1 MKYGSAPRV
10 IHVLDQATVN
20 KIAAGEVVE
29 RPASVVKELVEN
41 AIDAGARAIRIEI
54 LSSGTRISS
63 VRVTDDG
70 TGMSPADALL
80 AFTPHATSKI
90 SHITDLE
97 TVRTLGFRGE
107 ALASI
112 AAVSRVTLITRRRD
126 DDLAPGTRIT
136 IAGGR
141 VVENV
146 PVGAPGGTSVLV
158 EDLFYNTPARKK
170 FQKSRNTELARIHAV
185 LEGIFLA
192 NPQIAFHLTSNGSE
206 LMVTDSSTSALDTIA
221 RIYGTRLAREL
232 VPVTEQGPLLTITGH
247 ISRPSL
253 SRKDRDRIVIA
264 INRRYVSAPAITNAI
279 KEGFGTL
286 LPKDRFPV
294 AFLSLAIDTGLVDVN
309 VHPTKKLVRISREPE
324 IARAVRDAVH
334 AALSGH
340 DLIPDIRSPGPAQ
353 AITAATFSETEH
365 SRPYLHPAVQ
375 PGSVSEPTHAGTVTT
390 DRQLRQTELAP
401 GTLPASPIPP
411 LRVIGEFG
419 GIYILATTESGELL
433 IIDQHAAHERI
444 LYELAGSRDTNERRV
459 QELIAPVILHRT
471 PRESAILA
479 ELLPV
484 LAEEGF
490 HIDEFG
496 RDTFLVRTI
505 PVVLGKLEDTS
516 LLEDLIS
523 DVTSA
528 DRGQRVDTRE
538 RITRIIA
545 CRGAIKAGTVCTQ
558 EQCQRVA
565 DQLRLTKNPFTCP
578 HGRPTMIRYSKA
590 DLDTMFKGY
599 EIFQRHI
606 TSVMNSVH
614 DGCT

>member
-1 MKYGSAPRV
+1 MKHESASPV
-10 IHVLDQATVN
+10 IRVLDQATVN

-41 AIDAGARAIRIEI
+41 AIDAGARSIRIEV
-54 LSSGTRISS
+54 LSSRTDITS

-70 TGMSPADALL
+70 AGMSPADALL

-90 SHITDLE
+90 AGITDLD
-97 TVRTLGFRGE
+97 TIRTMGFRGE

-112 AAVSRVTLITRRRD
+112 AAVSRVTLITRPNN
-126 DDLAPGTRIT
+126 DDLAAGTRIV
-136 IAGGR
+136 IAGGD
-141 VVENV
+141 VIEDV

-170 FQKSRNTELARIHAV
+170 FQKTRNTELAHIHDM

-192 NPQIAFHLTSNGSE
+192 NPPIAFRLSVNGSE
-206 LMVTDSSTSALDTIA
+206 LVVTDKSPSSLDTIT
-221 RIYGTRLAREL
+221 RIFGTAVVRDL
-232 VPVTEQGPLLTITGH
+232 VPVTGSGPLLKITGH

-253 SRKDRDRIVIA
+253 SRKDHARIFIS
-264 INRRYVSAPAITNAI
+264 INGRYVSSPAITNAI
-279 KEGFGTL
+279 KEGYGTL

-294 AFLSLAIDTGLVDVN
+294 AFLSLEIETGLVDVN

-324 IARAVRDAVH
+324 ITKAVCDAIRN
-334 AALSGH
+334 ALSSH
-340 DLIPDIRSPGPAQ
+340 DLIPDIRSPGPAR
-353 AITAATFSETEH
+353 ATVITTDAVLPEH
-365 SRPYLHPAVQ
+365 SRPYEYSSIQ
-375 PGSVSEPTHAGTVTT
+375 PGVVSEPTHAGTTAT

-401 GTLPASPIPP
+401 EPVPAGSLPP

-419 GIYILATTESGELL
+419 GIYILATTETGELL
-433 IIDQHAAHERI
+433 VIDQHAAHERI
-444 LYELAGSRDTNERRV
+444 LYELAGRKDGKEKRV

-479 ELLPV
+479 DLLPA

-490 HIDEFG
+490 HIEEFG
-496 RDTFLVRTI
+496 RDTFVVRAI

-516 LLEDLIS
+516 LLEDIIS
-523 DVTSA
+523 DLTSA
-528 DRGQRVDTRE
+528 ERGQRVDNRE
-538 RITRIIA
+538 RITRIVA

-578 HGRPTMIRYSKA
+578 HGRPTMVRFSKV
-590 DLDTMFKGY
+590 DLDGMFK
-599 EIFQRHI
+599 R
-606 TSVMNSVH
+606 S
-614 DGCT
+614 